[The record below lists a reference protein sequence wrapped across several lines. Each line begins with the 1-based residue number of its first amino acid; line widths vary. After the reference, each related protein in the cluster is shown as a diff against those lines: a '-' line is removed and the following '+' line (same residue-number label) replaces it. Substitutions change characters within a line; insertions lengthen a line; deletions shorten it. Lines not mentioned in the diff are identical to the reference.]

1 MFNITPLK
9 IINQPNED
17 IICTTTF
24 INRNQQGWLWGECQE
39 LTPATFARKQLHY
52 GGNTATTVRQAAM
65 WEARFTTRYLVVRS
79 QALLHVFDATMKVAD
94 CADISH

>member
-1 MFNITPLK
+1 MFNIMPLK

-17 IICTTTF
+17 IICTTTS

-39 LTPATFARKQLHY
+39 PTPAIFARKQLHY
-52 GGNTATTVRQAAM
+52 RGNTATTVRQAAM
-65 WEARFTTRYLVVRS
+65 WAARFTTRYLAVRS

-94 CADISH
+94 YADISH